1 MIWVPRP
8 LYALA
13 ALGLLVL
20 AALAWPGL
28 FAALGLDVRI
38 ASEDAAF
45 LDREIERSDQLD
57 AGLEEAMRRNVAR
70 RRLIR
75 DLAAGRLSVP
85 EAAQKFW
92 EIRVAPAWFLRDC
105 LLREERGD
113 SDEERLCR
121 HVIRWIWEELQD
133 RPEEAERAVAL
144 REAELAKHLAQH
156 GRVILPGGKLSLR
169 DDGSNR

>member
-28 FAALGLDVRI
+28 FAALGLDVRRTS
-38 ASEDAAF
+38 ADVSY
-45 LDREIERSDQLD
+45 LNRELERSDRLD
-57 AGLEEAMRRNVAR
+57 ADRAEAVRRKAAR

-85 EAAQKFW
+85 EAAQRFW
-92 EIRVAPAWFLRDC
+92 EIRVAPTFFLRDH
-105 LLREERGD
+105 LQKEQGD

-121 HVIRWIWEELQD
+121 HVIGWIPEVLED

-144 REAELAKHLAQH
+144 REAELAKHLARH
-156 GRVILPGGKLSLR
+156 GRVILPGGKLSLS
-169 DDGSNR
+169 DGGSSR